1 MEYHRLDDEHM
12 EVLAGDIAKGYWT
25 LSGDTL
31 LADGQDPVHLANN
44 IQEMTVRIK
53 QKVGTLDTLD
63 NLPVGRIVGMAI
75 GIALGPFGGLA
86 ANAFGMAT
94 GTFEFLCI
102 GMTLRDG
109 RKFIVRMRST
119 VFDKLKK
126 LKG

>member
-1 MEYHRLDDEHM
+1 MEYHRLDDNHL
-12 EVLAGDIAKGYWT
+12 EVLAGDIAKGYWK
-25 LSGDTL
+25 LEDRSLVASGQTTVDL
-31 LADGQDPVHLANN
+31 GSN
-44 IQEMTVRIK
+44 ISELNVRLK

-75 GIALGPFGGLA
+75 GVALGPFGGIVSK
-86 ANAFGMAT
+86 AFGMAT
-94 GTFEFLCI
+94 GTFEFVCI
-102 GMTLRDG
+102 GMTLCDG

>member
-12 EVLAGDIAKGYWT
+12 EVLAGDIAKGYWS
-25 LSGDTL
+25 LNGDTL
-31 LADGQDPVHLANN
+31 LADGQDPVRLANN

-86 ANAFGMAT
+86 AKAFGMAT

-102 GMTLRDG
+102 GMNLRDG

>member
-1 MEYHRLDDEHM
+1 MEYHRLDDNHL
-12 EVLAGDIAKGYWT
+12 EVLAGDIAKGYWN
-25 LSGDTL
+25 
-31 LADGQDPVHLANN
+31 LADDSLLSEGQSAVKLTNN
-44 IQEMTVRIK
+44 IEELTVRIK
-53 QKVGTLDTLD
+53 HKVGTLDTLD

-75 GIALGPFGGLA
+75 GVALGPFGGIA
-86 ANAFGMAT
+86 AKAFGMAT

-102 GMTLRDG
+102 GVSLRDG